1 MAGDSVSNVISARE
15 LGHRFQQ
22 NWLFRHVELEVK
34 AGDVLVVSGTN
45 GSGKSTLLKVLAGLV
60 RPLEGHVVRPER
72 IGYAAIDL
80 ALYPQLSAKEHLEL
94 AAQLRGGKTEG
105 LLERVGLPKTGNKP
119 VGSFSTGM
127 RARLKLAMALQH
139 SPELLILDEPTAALD
154 EAGRELIGAVLKVF
168 DGAVILAT
176 NDPSDKK
183 WGTHE
188 LILD

>member
-1 MAGDSVSNVISARE
+1 MKSVISARE

-22 NWLFRHVELEVK
+22 NWLFRHIELQVES
-34 AGDVLVVSGTN
+34 GDVLLVSGTN

-60 RPLEGHVVRPER
+60 RPLEGQVSRPVRV
-72 IGYAAIDL
+72 GYSAIDL

-94 AAQLRGGKTEG
+94 AAMLRGGKTEG
-105 LLERVGLPKTGNKP
+105 LLEQVGLMKTGNKP
-119 VGSFSTGM
+119 VGTFSTGM
-127 RARLKLAMALQH
+127 RARLKLALALQH

-154 EAGRELIGAVLKVF
+154 EAGRALIEEILREF
-168 DGAVILAT
+168 EGAVILAT